1 MSDPTEPTD
10 LLADLTDAQRAAVT
24 HGEGPLLILAGAGSG
39 KTRVI
44 TRRVAHLLRSG
55 VRASNVL
62 AITFT
67 NKAAG
72 EMKTRV
78 ERLVPGN
85 KVWVSTFHSLGARL
99 LRQYG
104 ERLGFD
110 RNFTIYDMD
119 DRNKVVK
126 AALDAAGFD
135 NIKFSPERIGGA
147 ISKAKNAL
155 KTPPQYAREATDF
168 FAQTVAQVYPL
179 YEKRLRAANA
189 MDFDDLLYLPAMA
202 LRNNEELRAEL
213 DARFQYVLIDEYQD
227 TNSAQ
232 YEIAKRLSLNYNNLC
247 VVGDPDQCL
256 VPGTLVDTPSGPKPI
271 EQIRAGDEVMSGI
284 GWGKTAPM
292 RVDKAMV
299 NPHRGK
305 VVRITVEG
313 GVTLR
318 ATPNHVCFG
327 RLQPDP
333 NLHHV
338 YLMWKRGVGF
348 RIGMTKGVRTSKSGP
363 LMSGLQ
369 VRTNQEVADAMWIVR
384 TCRSAAEARFHEHL
398 LSVRYGIPTMVFFVR
413 GRNMGIGQEL
423 VDRLYREIDTE
434 TAATRLMADFY
445 LDRRY
450 PHHRPGAVTR
460 GEIARR
466 LVQFTVFGDPRPKT
480 GNRWHEHRVQLI
492 TSGTAVREKAKAAAL
507 PVRDG
512 NRGTWRIE
520 TSRKGY
526 DDALSLAEEIN
537 AVDEF
542 ELVSRARL
550 TKAKAFAFM
559 PAGQLHPGM
568 VVPVCAAGGI
578 EERLVE
584 SVEWEDYDGPVYD
597 LSVPNTRNF
606 VANGVVVHNS
616 IYKWRGS
623 DIKNILDFERD
634 FPAARVITLAQN
646 YRSTKAILH
655 AAGVLIDH
663 NRQRKK
669 KDLVTDNPQG
679 EPVHVLTFDT
689 GLDEAEGVVVRI
701 KEAVKSG
708 TFKYR
713 DHAIFMRINALTR
726 SLESAFVKHGV
737 PFQIVKGL
745 AFFER
750 KENRDVLAYLRLLV
764 NPQDGISFLRIV
776 NEPPRGIGKVSLD
789 KLQAFAAEH
798 EIGLLAAAGQVAR
811 ITGIKGK
818 AATGL
823 RDFHRLMTDLRS
835 ALERPPHEL
844 VRLVLEKSG
853 YEAMLRESGDEED
866 ADRLANVGE
875 LVTAAKQFHDEDPSR
890 TIGDFLEQI
899 TLASDVDGWDE
910 QADHVSVMTLH
921 ASKGL
926 EFPVVYVL
934 AVEQG
939 LLPHERSLANDE
951 EVEEERRLCFV
962 GMTRAMRELYLCHA
976 RMREFRG
983 SVNYCIPSNFLQE
996 LPREVQFGDPALSRN
1011 AARTAADEWRAKV
1024 GPAAKD
1030 WADTGA
1036 RPLLPPKKPNPD
1048 LKPTIPDLPETGL
1061 AVGVLVQHEEFG
1073 LGNVTDVTGYGA
1085 LRRVKIR
1092 FPGAGEK
1099 VFAGANIK
1107 LKIVGRRKKP
1117 EGGGP

>member
-1 MSDPTEPTD
+1 MSEPTD
-10 LLADLTDAQRAAVT
+10 LLSDLTPDQRAAVQ

-44 TRRVAHLLRSG
+44 TRRVAYLLQSG
-55 VRASNVL
+55 VRAHNIL

-78 ERLVPGN
+78 EKIAPGN
-85 KVWVSTFHSLGARL
+85 RVWVSTFHSLGARL

-110 RNFTIYDMD
+110 RNFTIYDTD
-119 DRNKVVK
+119 DRAKLVK
-126 AALDAAGFD
+126 DALEASGID
-135 NIKFSPERIGGA
+135 NVKFTPERIGSA

-155 KTPPQYAREATDF
+155 KTPPEYARTATDF
-168 FAQTVAQVYPL
+168 FEQVVSKVYPG

-202 LRNNEELRAEL
+202 LRHNEELRREL
-213 DARFQYVLIDEYQD
+213 DARFQYILIDEYQD

-232 YEIAKRLSLNYNNLC
+232 YEMVKGLSLDYPNLC

-256 VPGTLVDTPSGPKPI
+256 LPGTLVSTPGGPKPI
-271 EQIRAGDEVMSGI
+271 EQIRDGDEVLSGL
-284 GWGKTAPM
+284 GWGKVAPM
-292 RVDKAMV
+292 RVDKVLV
-299 NPHRGK
+299 NPHHGR

-313 GVTLR
+313 GLTLR
-318 ATPNHVCFG
+318 ATPNHVCFA

-333 NLHHV
+333 DLHHV

-348 RIGMTKGVRTSKSGP
+348 RLGTTRGGRVSKSGP

-369 VRTNQEVADAMWIVR
+369 VRTNQEVADAMWVVR
-384 TCRSAAEARFHEHL
+384 TCRTSSEARFSEHL
-398 LSVRYGIPTMVFFVR
+398 LSVKYGIPTMVFFVR
-413 GRNMGIGQEL
+413 GRNMGIGQDMI
-423 VDRLYREIDTE
+423 DRLFREIDTE
-434 TAATRLMADFY
+434 TAAARLMADFH

-460 GEIARR
+460 GDLARR

-480 GNRWHEHRVQLI
+480 GNRWHEHRIQLV
-492 TSGTAVREKAKAAAL
+492 TSGEVLRQKAAAAAL
-507 PVRDG
+507 PVRGG

-520 TSRKGY
+520 TARKDY
-526 DDALSLAEEIN
+526 DAALGVAQAIN

-550 TKAKAFAFM
+550 TTGKAFPFM
-559 PAGQLHPGM
+559 PASHLHPGM
-568 VVPVCAAGGI
+568 AVPVCVNGVV
-578 EERLVE
+578 EERRIE
-584 SVEWEDYDGPVYD
+584 SVEWEEYDGPVYD

-616 IYKWRGS
+616 IYKWRS
-623 DIKNILDFERD
+623 ADIRNILDFEKD
-634 FPAARVITLAQN
+634 FPNARVILLAQN
-646 YRSTKAILH
+646 YRSTKAIIH
-655 AAGVLIDH
+655 AANVLIDH
-663 NRQRKK
+663 NKQRKK
-669 KDLVTDNPQG
+669 KELVTDNPPG
-679 EPVHVLTFDT
+679 EPVNVITFDD
-689 GLDEAEGVVVRI
+689 GLAEAEGVVMRI
-701 KEAVKSG
+701 KDAVKG
-708 TFKYR
+708 GKFKYR

-750 KENRDVLAYLRLLV
+750 RENRDVLAYLRLLA
-764 NPQDGISFLRIV
+764 NPQDSVSFLRIV

-789 KLQAFAAEH
+789 KLQSYAADKEMS
-798 EIGLLAAAGQVAR
+798 LLAAAGQVAR
-811 ITGIKGK
+811 ITEIKGK
-818 AATGL
+818 GATGL
-823 RDFHRLMTDLRS
+823 RDFHKLVTDLRS
-835 ALERPPHEL
+835 KLDLPPHEL
-844 VRLVLEKSG
+844 IRLVLEKSG
-853 YEAMLRESGDEED
+853 YSAALRESGDEDD
-866 ADRLANVGE
+866 AERLANVEE
-875 LVTAAKQFHDEDPSR
+875 LITAASQFHSENPES
-890 TIGDFLEQI
+890 TVTDFLEQI

-926 EFPVVYVL
+926 EFPVVYIL

-939 LLPHERSLANDE
+939 LLPHERSLNNDE

-962 GMTRAMRELYLCHA
+962 GMTRAMKELYLCYA

-983 SVNYCIPSNFLQE
+983 QNNYCIPSSFLQE
-996 LPREVQFGDPALSRN
+996 LPKEVVFHDPAMARN
-1011 AARTAADEWRAKV
+1011 YARSAADEWRAKI

-1036 RPLLPPKKPNPD
+1036 RPYIPAKKP
-1048 LKPTIPDLPETGL
+1048 LTSIKPTIPDAPETGL
-1061 AVGVLVQHEEFG
+1061 AVGVLVQHEEYG
-1073 LGNVTDVTGYGA
+1073 LGQVTDVNGFGA
-1085 LRRVKIR
+1085 LRKVKIR
-1092 FPGAGEK
+1092 FPGHGEK
-1099 VFAGANIK
+1099 TFLADKVR
-1107 LKIVGRRKKP
+1107 LKIMGRRKKA
-1117 EGGGP
+1117 EGE